1 MQVGAS
7 ESLMLLIVGLTAGA
21 LGALVGIG
29 GGIIVVPALALGF
42 GYDIRIAVAT
52 SLLAVVAT
60 SVTAGIGY
68 AREGLTNVRLG
79 LTLETATTVGGVVGG
94 LVAVSVAPSVI
105 AGVFS
110 VVMIGVA
117 VLMWRHV
124 DIGPSATPISGP
136 RPASGTSGRLALSGR
151 YFDRA
156 EHEWVDYEPGRL
168 GIGMSLS
175 SIAGLLSGLLG
186 VGGGFLKV
194 PAMTIAM
201 RVPTKAAAATSNF
214 MVGITAVASLFIYLT
229 RGFVEPNL
237 VVPVVTGIIVGA
249 LIASRLANRVEGV
262 HVQRVLAVILVLVAV
277 QMGIEA
283 IPGSLY
289 G

>member
-1 MQVGAS
+1 MQVGVS
-7 ESLMLLIVGLTAGA
+7 ESLMLLVVGLTAGA

-42 GYDIRIAVAT
+42 GYDIRVAVST

-79 LTLETATTVGGVVGG
+79 LTLETTTTVGGVIGG
-94 LVAVSVAPSVI
+94 LVAVSIAPSVI

-110 VVMIGVA
+110 GVMLGVA

-124 DIGPSATPISGP
+124 DVTSAAAPAGGPMSTRTANGH
-136 RPASGTSGRLALSGR
+136 LDLSGG

-156 EHEWVDYEPGRL
+156 ERQWVDYEPGRL
-168 GIGMSLS
+168 AFGMSLS
-175 SIAGLLSGLLG
+175 SVAGLLSGLLG

-194 PAMTIAM
+194 PAMTIVM

-214 MVGITAVASLFIYLT
+214 MVGITAVASLFIYLS
-229 RGFVEPNL
+229 RGFVEPSV
-237 VVPVVTGIIVGA
+237 VVPVVTGIVIGA
-249 LIASRLANRVEGV
+249 LVASRVANRVEGV
-262 HVQRVLAVILVLVAV
+262 YLQRVLAVILVLVAV
-277 QMGIEA
+277 QMGIDA
-283 IPGSLY
+283 FGGSLY